1 MEGAAGLIY
10 IEGVPKVMF
19 GPVRSIRTS
28 CKGHLYRIVPG
39 RTDKND
45 IAKVLSRELGA
56 ELEQVLSVLP
66 PGEMDMTR
74 MEGN

>member
-1 MEGAAGLIY
+1 VY
-10 IEGVPKVMF
+10 K
-19 GPVRSIRTS
+19 
-28 CKGHLYRIVPG
+28 IVPG
-39 RTDKND
+39 RSDKND